1 MVSKMENRK
10 QKNRKL
16 KNILMLQGIIIL
28 YSVSSVVAKLASK
41 QETLSNGFILLYGLE
56 VAILGVY
63 AILWQQ
69 AIKKFELSIA
79 YANRAMVV
87 LWSMVWAVLLFDNRI
102 TPLNAAG
109 LALIVAGTV
118 ILNREERGEA

>member
-1 MVSKMENRK
+1 MKTN
-10 QKNRKL
+10 L

-28 YSVSSVVAKLASK
+28 YSISSVIANLASR
-41 QETLSNGFILLYGLE
+41 QAAMSTGFFLLYGLE
-56 VAILGVY
+56 IGVLGIY

-87 LWSMVWAVLLFDNRI
+87 LWSMVWAVLLFDNKI
-102 TPLNAAG
+102 TPLNILG
-109 LALIVAGTV
+109 LALIVAGTL
-118 ILNREERGEA
+118 IINHEEKEA